1 MPDNNHRVLRIQGL
15 RFHANLGILDHEQN
29 APQEIQ
35 VDAELNLKT
44 PMLQADQDA
53 IVHVLDYRLV
63 RNLII
68 QTCTDRHVNLLESLT
83 GKLCQALLS
92 LPNVVGTRAR
102 ITKLHIF
109 DDCEVS
115 IQQQVGDW

>member
-1 MPDNNHRVLRIQGL
+1 MPDHKHRVLRIQGL

>member
-1 MPDNNHRVLRIQGL
+1 MPDNNHRILTIHGL

-35 VDAELNLKT
+35 VDADLNLKT

-92 LPNVVGTRAR
+92 LPYVVGTRAR

>member
-1 MPDNNHRVLRIQGL
+1 MPDNHHRILSIQGL
-15 RFHANLGILDHEQN
+15 RFHANLGILDHELK

-35 VDAELNLKT
+35 VDADLNVKT
-44 PMLQADQDA
+44 PMLQADQDT
-53 IVHVLDYRLV
+53 IIHVLDYRLV

-83 GKLCQALLS
+83 GKLCQTLLS

-109 DDCEVS
+109 HDCEVS